1 MAHRSRSSRSTT
13 NTASGSASASSG
25 EAAGSSRDGATDQV
39 AIAPQA
45 PGGFSGESSSTAIRS
60 AVLEILADPEVIR
73 QFGTVVAA
81 ASSIPSTSGGTTEAA
96 AGPGTV
102 TGGATA
108 PGEAA
113 STAPGPSGSGGTAGT
128 GNITPSGRYSYTN
141 DLLSLQAAV
150 PSLVRLPAECSCI
163 VTPL

>member
-1 MAHRSRSSRSTT
+1 MAHHSRSSRSAT

-25 EAAGSSRDGATDQV
+25 EAAGSSGDGAADQV

-45 PGGFSGESSSTAIRS
+45 PGGSGGETSSTAIRS

-73 QFGTVVAA
+73 QFGTAVAA
-81 ASSIPSTSGGTTEAA
+81 ASSVPSTSGGTTEAA
-96 AGPGTV
+96 AGPGAI

-113 STAPGPSGSGGTAGT
+113 STVPGPSGSGNTAGT
-128 GNITPSGRYSYTN
+128 SKS
-141 DLLSLQAAV
+141 SLF
-150 PSLVRLPAECSCI
+150 SFFYI
-163 VTPL
+163 